1 MLRSLVA
8 GFLIAALPAAPAFAK
23 HDQGEPP
30 GRHGHGTE
38 GAAVVFSSHQRVIV
52 RDYWV
57 EKHGR
62 GNCPP
67 GLAKKHNGCLP
78 PGLAKKRYVVGRRCD
93 PRFIAPLPPPLEV
106 RLGPPPPG
114 FVYAVVD
121 GDVVKL
127 AVGTYLVVDAIS
139 SLTR

>member
-8 GFLIAALPAAPAFAK
+8 GILIAALPAAPALAK
-23 HDQGEPP
+23 HDDQGPP
-30 GRHGHGTE
+30 GPHGHGRGEATI
-38 GAAVVFSSHQRVIV
+38 VFSPHQRVIV

-62 GNCPP
+62 GKCPP
-67 GLAKKHNGCLP
+67 GLAKKHDGCLP
-78 PGLAKKRYVVGRRCD
+78 PGLAKKRYALGRRCN
-93 PRFIAPLPPPLEV
+93 PRLVVPLPPPLQV

-114 FVYAVVD
+114 FVYGVVD

-139 SLTR
+139 GLAR